1 MTNLIGFVLDIVLI
15 GFLIA
20 GISYAIKLTQQ
31 LADMRTQRV
40 DMERFVATF
49 SATVER
55 AEAGIRG
62 LKSVS
67 RSSGDDLERLIEKG
81 QSLRDEL
88 HFLTE
93 SADQIA
99 TRLSMAA
106 SQRVKGNDSTGKE
119 EALSVIKETKTSAPK
134 QVNPLSRVVDASS
147 SPAPSMTAP
156 QQASSA
162 AERDLLRVLGKRG

>member
-20 GISYAIKLTQQ
+20 GISYAIKLTQH
-31 LADMRTQRV
+31 LADMRAQRA
-40 DMERFVATF
+40 DMERFVAQF

-106 SQRVKGNDSTGKE
+106 SQRTKERDPVAQEE
-119 EALSVIKETKTSAPK
+119 EAI
-134 QVNPLSRVVDASS
+134 ASS
-147 SPAPSMTAP
+147 QKPSPSGQAEKPKVVPVASSAP
-156 QQASSA
+156 QQAPSA

>member
-1 MTNLIGFVLDIVLI
+1 MTSLIGFVLDIVLI

-31 LADMRTQRV
+31 LADMRAQRA
-40 DMERFVATF
+40 DMERFVAVF
-49 SATVER
+49 SSTVER

-99 TRLSMAA
+99 TRLSNTATQMTRGSEAA
-106 SQRVKGNDSTGKE
+106 TTTSPEIKPKASAAKQPEKPRIVEAVPSQPV
-119 EALSVIKETKTSAPK
+119 SA
-134 QVNPLSRVVDASS
+134 
-147 SPAPSMTAP
+147 AP